1 MSELLNLAIK
11 AALGAGAEIMKFYSS
26 SSKPL
31 KVSLKDDSSPL
42 TSADLA
48 ANEAILKELK
58 KSEIDICSE
67 ESILP
72 VDHDSKDEFWL
83 VDPLDGTKEFIEAN
97 GEFCVC
103 IALIRK
109 SKPVLGV
116 IFIPVSKELFYADEN
131 GAFKEILDAKND
143 VIKRV
148 DLNRKSKKFKEILF
162 LSRRGDPQKAEFIAS
177 NLKLEQNRIG
187 SAIKFC
193 RLAEFGGVYLRFM
206 PSYLWDNAAGEAIVN
221 FCGGKVFD
229 AGSGEDMSYKLA
241 NLKSPFFVALGK
253 NALNLK
259 DEISELASKFD
270 KESKK

>member
-26 SSKPL
+26 GNKPL
-31 KVSLKDDSSPL
+31 KVSLKNDSSPL

-58 KSEIDICSE
+58 KSEINICSE
-67 ESILP
+67 ESILQYS
-72 VDHDSKDEFWL
+72 DKDEFWL

-229 AGSGEDMSYKLA
+229 AGSGKNMSYKLA
-241 NLKSPFFVALGK
+241 HLKSPFFVALGK